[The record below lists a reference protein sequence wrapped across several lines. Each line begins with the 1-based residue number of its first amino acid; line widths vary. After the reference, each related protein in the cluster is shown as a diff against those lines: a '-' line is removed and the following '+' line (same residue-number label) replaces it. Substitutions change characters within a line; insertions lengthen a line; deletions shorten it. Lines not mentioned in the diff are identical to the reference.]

1 MTAGEREE
9 MEGESSKNEREDERS
24 DRCGEQE
31 TGRRTAGEKMWAGGV
46 EVLRW
51 MGRWESGRCFL
62 NFNRNTS
69 SEQTHE
75 RDLDRE
81 TELGGE

>member
-1 MTAGEREE
+1 MSVRMKGATDAGSRRPG
-9 MEGESSKNEREDERS
+9 GEPLGK
-24 DRCGEQE
+24 RCGRVE
-31 TGRRTAGEKMWAGGV
+31 V

-75 RDLDRE
+75 RDLDRA
-81 TELGGE
+81 TDLGGE